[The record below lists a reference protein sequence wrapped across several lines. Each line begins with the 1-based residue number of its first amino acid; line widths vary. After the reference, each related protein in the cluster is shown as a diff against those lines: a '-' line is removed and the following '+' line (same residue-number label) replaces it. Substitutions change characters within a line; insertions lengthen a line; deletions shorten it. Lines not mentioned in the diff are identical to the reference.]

1 MDTIDHQRLTGESA
15 LLQAPRQLDQPG
27 DIVVGSQP
35 HVVIIGAGFAGLSV
49 AKAFAKAPVH
59 VTLIDRRNYH
69 LFQPLLYQVA
79 TAGLS
84 PADIAV
90 PIRSILSRQRN
101 AIVVLARVMAIDTA
115 TRIVST
121 DVKQIPYDI
130 LVVAT
135 GARHAYFGHD
145 EWESVALGL
154 KKIEDATDIRRQI
167 LLSFELAENTGNPAE
182 RRRLLNFVIVGGG
195 PAGVELAG
203 AIAELARKALAC
215 DFRHIDP
222 RQARVILIE
231 AGPRLLASFP
241 EKLSAAARRALQR
254 LGVEVRVGQ
263 RVMQCDAGGVVVA
276 GERIEA
282 RTILWAAGVA
292 ASPAAKWLQAEADR
306 AGRVLVG
313 PDLKLPGHP
322 EIFVIGDTA
331 AVVDGNGKPLPGV
344 ASVAKQQ
351 GLYVARVV
359 RARFKGVSSAPLFH
373 YRDYGNLATVGRKIA
388 VADFGFLRLS
398 GHLAWW
404 LWGVVHIF
412 LLVGYRNRIA
422 ITLNWL
428 WAYFTFQRGS
438 RLITGP
444 TPLSSQIERK
454 FEHERWEINGAG

>member
-1 MDTIDHQRLTGESA
+1 MAVESA
-15 LLQAPRQLDQPG
+15 LLQAPKQLDQPG
-27 DIVVGSQP
+27 DIAVASQP
-35 HVVIIGAGFAGLSV
+35 NVVIIGAGFAGLSA
-49 AKAFAKAPVH
+49 AKALAKASVQ

-84 PADIAV
+84 PADIAM

-101 AIVVLARVMAIDTA
+101 AIVVLGRVMAIDTA

-121 DVKQIPYDI
+121 DKRELPYDI
-130 LVVAT
+130 LIVAT

-154 KKIEDATDIRRQI
+154 KKIEDATGIRRQI
-167 LLSFELAENTGNPAE
+167 LLSFELAENTEDLEE

-195 PAGVELAG
+195 PTGVELAG
-203 AIAELARKALAC
+203 AIAELAHKALAR

-222 RQARVILIE
+222 RQARIILIE
-231 AGPRLLASFP
+231 AGPHLLATFP
-241 EKLSAAARRALQR
+241 DKLSSAARRALQR
-254 LGVEVRVGQ
+254 LGVEVRVGEA
-263 RVMQCDAGGVVVA
+263 VTQCDACGVVVA

-282 RTILWAAGVA
+282 RTILWAAGVT
-292 ASPAAKWLQAEADR
+292 ASPAAKWLEAEADQ
-306 AGRVLVG
+306 AGRVLVR
-313 PDLKLPGHP
+313 PDLTLPGHP

-331 AVVDGNGKPLPGV
+331 AALDATGKPLPGV
-344 ASVAKQQ
+344 AAVAKQQ
-351 GLYVARVV
+351 GLYVARVI
-359 RARFKGVSSAPLFH
+359 RARLNGVSSVPLFR
-373 YRDYGNLATVGRKIA
+373 YRNYGNLATVGRKIA

-404 LWGVVHIF
+404 LWGAVHIF
-412 LLVGYRNRIA
+412 FLIGFRNRIA

-444 TPLSSQIERK
+444 TPLPSQIER
-454 FEHERWEINGAG
+454 EVAGPGE

>member
-1 MDTIDHQRLTGESA
+1 MDTIDHPQLADESA
-15 LLQAPRQLDQPG
+15 LLQATERLDQPG
-27 DIVVGSQP
+27 DIAVGSQP
-35 HVVIIGAGFAGLSV
+35 HVVIIGAGFAGLSA
-49 AKAFAKAPVH
+49 AKALAKAPVH
-59 VTLIDRRNYH
+59 VTLIDRQNYH

-84 PADIAV
+84 PADIAM

-101 AIVVLARVMAIDTA
+101 AIIVFGRVMAIDKA
-115 TRIVST
+115 ARIVST
-121 DVKQIPYDI
+121 DAKEIPYDI
-130 LVVAT
+130 LIVAT

-182 RRRLLNFVIVGGG
+182 RRRLLNFIIVGGG
-195 PAGVELAG
+195 PTGVELAG
-203 AIAELARKALAC
+203 AIAELACKALAR

-222 RQARVILIE
+222 RQARIILIE
-231 AGPRLLASFP
+231 AGPRLLATFP
-241 EKLSAAARRALQR
+241 EKLSTAAQRALQR
-254 LGVEVRVGQ
+254 LGVEVRVGE
-263 RVMQCDAGGVVVA
+263 RVTKCDACGVVVA

-292 ASPAAKWLQAEADR
+292 ASPAAKWLEAEAYH

-313 PDLKLPGHP
+313 PDLTLPGHP

-331 AVVDGNGKPLPGV
+331 AALDAIGNPLPGV
-344 ASVAKQQ
+344 AAVAKQQ
-351 GLYVARVV
+351 GLFVARVV
-359 RARFKGVSSAPLFH
+359 RARLKGVSSAPHFH
-373 YRDYGNLATVGRKIA
+373 YRNYGNLATVGRKIA

-404 LWGVVHIF
+404 LWGAVHIF
-412 LLVGYRNRIA
+412 FLIGFRNRIA

-428 WAYFTFQRGS
+428 WAYCTFQRGT
-438 RLITGP
+438 RLITGQ
-444 TPLSSQIERK
+444 TPLRSQIER
-454 FEHERWEINGAG
+454 EAGGPCE